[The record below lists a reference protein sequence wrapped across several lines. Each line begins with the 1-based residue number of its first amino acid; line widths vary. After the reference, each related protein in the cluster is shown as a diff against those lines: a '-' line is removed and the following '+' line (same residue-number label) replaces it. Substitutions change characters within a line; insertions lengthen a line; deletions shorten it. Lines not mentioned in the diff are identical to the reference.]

1 MADEERLNSTIFG
14 AAGEHYVICQLLRQ
28 NMIAA
33 LAPAGV
39 PNADIVVTD
48 KLGSRLCA
56 VQVKVRRERGS
67 DGGWHMGQKHETIIS
82 PNLFYC
88 FVDFGS
94 EITDQP
100 KCWIVPSNIVAHVV
114 AASHESWLAAPGKGG
129 RKHSDMKM
137 RRFLPSYEKLGLGD
151 DYRLGWLDQYRDR
164 WDLLKSVSNEA

>member
-1 MADEERLNSTIFG
+1 MAQDDRLDSTIFG
-14 AAGEHYVICQLLRQ
+14 AAGEHYVMCQLLRQ

-33 LAPAGV
+33 LAPPGV

-88 FVDFGS
+88 FVDFGLG
-94 EITDQP
+94 IADQP
-100 KCWIVPSNIVAHVV
+100 KCWIVPSNVVAKIV
-114 AASHESWLAAPGKGG
+114 AASHKSWLGTPGRGG
-129 RKHSDMKM
+129 RTRNDSKM
-137 RRFLPSYEKLGLGD
+137 RRFLPNYDKLGLGD
-151 DYRLGWLDQYRDR
+151 DYKMGWLDQYRDK
-164 WDLLKSVSNEA
+164 WDSLKSA